1 MERTGDVLGMKKTTY
16 ATPLN
21 RRFEAADWVI
31 WAVLFLV
38 FLLTAY
44 PFFYVLSL
52 SVMPYEEY
60 VKRAVHALPVG
71 FTLLYFQQILDNPN
85 LVRAFGV
92 SLAKTIIG
100 TTLSVVVTV
109 MAGYALSRPQLRY
122 GKLLTGLFI
131 IPIFVSGGLIPAYLN
146 IRNLGL
152 LNTFWALVLP
162 SLVSSFYLLIVRSHF
177 VEYPQELIEAATI
190 DGAQPFG
197 VFRRVIWP
205 TSTPI
210 IATVAMLYGVA
221 QWNEYFWPS
230 ILVQQNLQPAS
241 VLLQNM
247 VTNRSVLQG
256 LGIGIQMAPQS
267 FIAAVAAVLI
277 IPVLVVY
284 PFLQRYVVT
293 GIFVGSVKG

>member
-1 MERTGDVLGMKKTTY
+1 MAAPTNVS
-16 ATPLN
+16 PLN
-21 RRFEAADWVI
+21 KRFEAADAAI
-31 WAVLFLV
+31 LAVLFVV
-38 FLLTAY
+38 FLVTAY

-60 VKRAVHALPVG
+60 VKRAIHALPAG
-71 FTLLYFQQILDNPN
+71 FTLLYFQQILGNAS
-85 LVRAFGV
+85 LVSAFGV
-92 SLAKTIIG
+92 SLAKTLVG
-100 TTLSVVVTV
+100 TAISVVVTV

-122 GKLLTGLFI
+122 GKLLTALFI
-131 IPIFVSGGLIPAYLN
+131 IPIFVGGGLIPTYLN

-162 SLVSSFYLLIVRSHF
+162 TAVSPFYLLIVRSHF
-177 VEYPQELIEAATI
+177 VDYPQELVEAATI
-190 DGAQPFG
+190 DGARPFS
-197 VFRRVIWP
+197 VFWRVVWP

-210 IATVAMLYGVA
+210 IATMAMLYGVA

-247 VTNRSVLQG
+247 VTNRSVLLG
-256 LGIGIQMAPQS
+256 LGVGIQMAPQS

-293 GIFVGSVKG
+293 GILVGSVKG

>member
-1 MERTGDVLGMKKTTY
+1 MAN

-21 RRFEAADWVI
+21 RRFEAADWLI
-31 WAVLFLV
+31 WAVLLLV
-38 FLLTAY
+38 FFVTAY

-60 VKRAVHALPVG
+60 VKRAIHALPAG
-71 FTLLYFQQILDNPN
+71 FTLLYFQQILDNAS
-85 LVRAFGV
+85 LVRAFGISV
-92 SLAKTIIG
+92 AKTVLG

-122 GKLLTGLFI
+122 GKFLTALFI
-131 IPIFVSGGLIPAYLN
+131 IPIFVGGGLIPTYLN

-152 LNTFWALVLP
+152 LNSFWALILP
-162 SLVSSFYLLIVRSHF
+162 TTVSAFYLLIVRSHF
-177 VEYPQELIEAATI
+177 VDYPQELIEAATI
-190 DGAQPFG
+190 DGSRPFG
-197 VFRRVIWP
+197 VFWRVVWP

-210 IATVAMLYGVA
+210 IATMAMLYGVA

-247 VTNRSVLQG
+247 VANRSVLQG
-256 LGIGIQMAPQS
+256 LGVGIQMAPQS

-277 IPVLVVY
+277 IPVLLVY

-293 GIFVGSVKG
+293 GILVGSVKG

>member
-1 MERTGDVLGMKKTTY
+1 MASSLVK
-16 ATPLN
+16 
-21 RRFEAADWVI
+21 RFEWADGVI
-31 WAVLFLV
+31 WAVLLAV
-38 FLLTAY
+38 FLATAY

-60 VKRAVHALPVG
+60 VKRAIHALPAG
-71 FTLLYFQQILDNPN
+71 FTLLYFQQILDNAN

-92 SLAKTIIG
+92 SIAKTLVG
-100 TTLSVVVTV
+100 TSLSVVLTV

-122 GKLLTGLFI
+122 GKFLAALFI
-131 IPIFVSGGLIPAYLN
+131 IPIFVNGGLIPTYLN

-152 LNTFWALVLP
+152 LNTFWALILP
-162 SLVSSFYLLIVRSHF
+162 SAISAFYLLIVRTHF
-177 VEYPQELIEAATI
+177 SDYPQELIEAATI

-197 VFRRVIWP
+197 VFWRVVWP

-210 IATVAMLYGVA
+210 IATMAMLYGVA

-247 VTNRSVLQG
+247 VTNRSVLLG
-256 LGIGIQMAPQS
+256 LGVGIQMAPQS
-267 FIAAVAAVLI
+267 FIAAVAAVMI

-293 GIFVGSVKG
+293 GILVGSVKG

>member
-1 MERTGDVLGMKKTTY
+1 MPSSLVK
-16 ATPLN
+16 
-21 RRFEAADWVI
+21 RFEVADGVI
-31 WAVLFLV
+31 WAVLLIV

-60 VKRAVHALPVG
+60 VKRAVHALPAG
-71 FTLLYFQQILDNPN
+71 FTLLYFQQILDNAS

-92 SLAKTIIG
+92 SIAKTLVG
-100 TTLSVVVTV
+100 TSLSVVVTI

-122 GKLLTGLFI
+122 GRVLAGLFI
-131 IPIFVSGGLIPAYLN
+131 IPIFVNGGLIPTYLN

-152 LNTFWALVLP
+152 LNSFWALILP
-162 SLVSSFYLLIVRSHF
+162 ATISAFYLLIVRTHF
-177 VEYPQELIEAATI
+177 FEYPQELIEAATI
-190 DGAQPFG
+190 DGARPFG
-197 VFRRVIWP
+197 VFWRVVWP

-210 IATVAMLYGVA
+210 IATMAMLYGVA

-247 VTNRSVLQG
+247 VTNRSVLMG
-256 LGIGIQMAPQS
+256 LGVGIQMAPQS
-267 FIAAVAAVLI
+267 FIAAVAAVMI
-277 IPVLVVY
+277 IPVLLVY

-293 GIFVGSVKG
+293 GILVGSVKG

>member
-1 MERTGDVLGMKKTTY
+1 MAAPTNVS
-16 ATPLN
+16 PLN
-21 RRFEAADWVI
+21 KRFEAADAAI
-31 WAVLFLV
+31 LAVLFVV
-38 FLLTAY
+38 FLVTAY

-60 VKRAVHALPVG
+60 VKRAIHALPAG
-71 FTLLYFQQILDNPN
+71 FTLLYFQQILGNAS
-85 LVRAFGV
+85 LVSAFGV
-92 SLAKTIIG
+92 SLAKTLVG
-100 TTLSVVVTV
+100 TAISVVVTV

-122 GKLLTGLFI
+122 GKLLTALFI
-131 IPIFVSGGLIPAYLN
+131 IPIFVGGGLIPTYLN

-162 SLVSSFYLLIVRSHF
+162 TAVSPFYLLIVRSHF
-177 VEYPQELIEAATI
+177 VNYPQELVEAATI
-190 DGAQPFG
+190 DGARPFS
-197 VFRRVIWP
+197 VFWRVVWP

-210 IATVAMLYGVA
+210 IATMAMLYGVA

-247 VTNRSVLQG
+247 VTNRSVLLG
-256 LGIGIQMAPQS
+256 LGVGIQMAPQS

-293 GIFVGSVKG
+293 GILVGSVKG

>member
-1 MERTGDVLGMKKTTY
+1 MAAPTSVS
-16 ATPLN
+16 PLN
-21 RRFEAADWVI
+21 KRFEPADGAI
-31 WAVLFLV
+31 LAVLLMVLLV
-38 FLLTAY
+38 TAY

-60 VKRAVHALPVG
+60 VKRAIHALPAG
-71 FTLLYFQQILDNPN
+71 FTLLYFQQILGNAS
-85 LVRAFGV
+85 LVSAFGV
-92 SLAKTIIG
+92 SVAKTLVG
-100 TTLSVVVTV
+100 TTISVVVTV

-122 GKLLTGLFI
+122 GKLLTALFI
-131 IPIFVSGGLIPAYLN
+131 IPIFVGGGLIPTYLN

-162 SLVSSFYLLIVRSHF
+162 TAVSPFYLLIVRSHF
-177 VEYPQELIEAATI
+177 VDYPQELIEAATI
-190 DGAQPFG
+190 DGARPFS
-197 VFRRVIWP
+197 VFWRVVWP

-210 IATVAMLYGVA
+210 IATMAMLYGVA

-247 VTNRSVLQG
+247 VTNRSVLLG
-256 LGIGIQMAPQS
+256 LGVGIQMAPQS

-293 GIFVGSVKG
+293 GILVGSVKG

>member
-1 MERTGDVLGMKKTTY
+1 MA
-16 ATPLN
+16 ATASGTSLN
-21 RRFEAADWVI
+21 KRFEAADWAI
-31 WAVLFLV
+31 WAVLLVV
-38 FLLTAY
+38 FLITAY

-60 VKRAVHALPVG
+60 VKRAIHALPAG
-71 FTLLYFQQILDNPN
+71 FTLLYFQQILGNAS
-85 LVRAFGV
+85 LVSAFGV
-92 SLAKTIIG
+92 SLAKTLVG
-100 TTLSVVVTV
+100 TSVSVVVTV

-122 GKLLTGLFI
+122 GKLLTALFI
-131 IPIFVSGGLIPAYLN
+131 IPIFVGGGLIPTYLN

-162 SLVSSFYLLIVRSHF
+162 TAVSPFYLLIVRSHF
-177 VEYPQELIEAATI
+177 VDYPQELIEAATI
-190 DGAQPFG
+190 DGARPFG
-197 VFRRVIWP
+197 VFWRVVWP

-210 IATVAMLYGVA
+210 IATMAMLYGVA

-230 ILVQQNLQPAS
+230 ILVQQDLQPAS

-247 VTNRSVLQG
+247 VTNRSVLLG
-256 LGIGIQMAPQS
+256 LGVGIQMAPQS

-293 GIFVGSVKG
+293 GILVGSVKG

>member
-1 MERTGDVLGMKKTTY
+1 MPSTST
-16 ATPLN
+16 LN
-21 RRFEAADWVI
+21 RRVEPADWLI
-31 WAVLFLV
+31 WAILLAV
-38 FLLTAY
+38 FIITAY

-60 VKRAVHALPVG
+60 VKRAIHALPAG
-71 FTLLYFQQILDNPN
+71 FTLLYFQQILENAS

-92 SLAKTIIG
+92 SIAKTVVG
-100 TTLSVVVTV
+100 TSLSVVVTV
-109 MAGYALSRPQLRY
+109 MAGFALSRPQLRY
-122 GKLLTGLFI
+122 GKHLAALFI
-131 IPIFVSGGLIPAYLN
+131 LPIFVGGGLIPTYLN

-152 LNTFWALVLP
+152 LNTFWALILP
-162 SLVSSFYLLIVRSHF
+162 AAVSSFYLLIVRTHF
-177 VEYPQELIEAATI
+177 TDYPQELIEAATI

-197 VFRRVIWP
+197 VFWRVIWP
-205 TSTPI
+205 TSTPM
-210 IATVAMLYGVA
+210 IATMAMLYGVG

-256 LGIGIQMAPQS
+256 LGVGIQMAPQS
-267 FIAAVAAVLI
+267 FIAAVAAVMI
-277 IPVLVVY
+277 IPVLLVY

-293 GIFVGSVKG
+293 GILVGSVKG

>member
-1 MERTGDVLGMKKTTY
+1 MAAPTNVS
-16 ATPLN
+16 PLN
-21 RRFEAADWVI
+21 KRFEAADGAI
-31 WAVLFLV
+31 LAVLLV
-38 FLLTAY
+38 VFFITAY

-60 VKRAVHALPVG
+60 VKRAIHALPAG
-71 FTLLYFQQILDNPN
+71 FTLLYFQQILGNAS
-85 LVRAFGV
+85 LVSAFGV
-92 SLAKTIIG
+92 SVAKTLVG
-100 TTLSVVVTV
+100 TTISVVVTV

-122 GKLLTGLFI
+122 GKLLTALFI
-131 IPIFVSGGLIPAYLN
+131 IPIFVGGGLIPTYLN

-162 SLVSSFYLLIVRSHF
+162 TAVSPFYLLIVRSHF
-177 VEYPQELIEAATI
+177 VDYPQELVEAATI
-190 DGAQPFG
+190 DGARPFS
-197 VFRRVIWP
+197 VFWRVVWP

-210 IATVAMLYGVA
+210 IATMAMLYGVA

-230 ILVQQNLQPAS
+230 NLVQQNLQPAS

-247 VTNRSVLQG
+247 VTNRSVLLG
-256 LGIGIQMAPQS
+256 LGVGIQMAPQS

-293 GIFVGSVKG
+293 GILVGSVKG

>member
-1 MERTGDVLGMKKTTY
+1 MAAPTNVS
-16 ATPLN
+16 PLN
-21 RRFEAADWVI
+21 KRFEAADGAI
-31 WAVLFLV
+31 LAVLLLV
-38 FLLTAY
+38 FFITAY

-60 VKRAVHALPVG
+60 VKRAIHALPAG
-71 FTLLYFQQILDNPN
+71 FTLLYFQQILGNAS
-85 LVRAFGV
+85 LVSAFGV
-92 SLAKTIIG
+92 SLAKTLVG
-100 TTLSVVVTV
+100 TTISVIVTV

-122 GKLLTGLFI
+122 GKLLTALFI
-131 IPIFVSGGLIPAYLN
+131 IPIFVGGGLIPTYLN

-162 SLVSSFYLLIVRSHF
+162 TAVSPFYLLIVRSHF
-177 VEYPQELIEAATI
+177 VDYPQELVEAATI
-190 DGAQPFG
+190 DGARPFS
-197 VFRRVIWP
+197 VFWRVVWP

-210 IATVAMLYGVA
+210 IATMAMLYGVA

-247 VTNRSVLQG
+247 VTNRSVLLG
-256 LGIGIQMAPQS
+256 LGVGIQMAPQS

-293 GIFVGSVKG
+293 GILVGSVKG

>member
-1 MERTGDVLGMKKTTY
+1 MAAPTNVS
-16 ATPLN
+16 PLN
-21 RRFEAADWVI
+21 KRFEAADGAI
-31 WAVLFLV
+31 LAVLLLV
-38 FLLTAY
+38 FLITAY

-60 VKRAVHALPVG
+60 VKRAIHALPAG
-71 FTLLYFQQILDNPN
+71 FTLLYFQQILGNAS
-85 LVRAFGV
+85 LVSAFGV
-92 SLAKTIIG
+92 SLAKTLVG
-100 TTLSVVVTV
+100 TTISVVVTV

-122 GKLLTGLFI
+122 GKLLTALFI
-131 IPIFVSGGLIPAYLN
+131 IPIFVGGGLIPTYLN

-162 SLVSSFYLLIVRSHF
+162 TAVSPFYLLIVRSHF
-177 VEYPQELIEAATI
+177 VDYPQELIEAATI
-190 DGAQPFG
+190 DGARPFS
-197 VFRRVIWP
+197 VFWRVVWP

-210 IATVAMLYGVA
+210 IATMAMLYGVA

-247 VTNRSVLQG
+247 VTNRSVLLG
-256 LGIGIQMAPQS
+256 LGVGIQMAPQS

-293 GIFVGSVKG
+293 GILVGSVKG